1 MSVRG
6 GGCPLWGTLN
16 RPILKFLIV
25 DDHASMRRTLRELLT
40 GPADDVREAT
50 DGGQA
55 QDVYEEQR
63 PDWVIMDVQMQ
74 PVGGLAATRHIMA
87 RHPEAR
93 VIMVS
98 QFDDVDLRSSASEA
112 GAHAYVIKDDLFAIR
127 RLVHPTPA

>member
-1 MSVRG
+1 
-6 GGCPLWGTLN
+6 
-16 RPILKFLIV
+16 
-25 DDHASMRRTLRELLT
+25 MRRTLRELLT
-40 GPADDVREAT
+40 TPADDVREAT

-55 QDVYEEQR
+55 ETVFEEQR

-98 QFDDVDLRSSASEA
+98 QFDDVDLRSSAREA
-112 GAHAYVIKDDLFAIR
+112 GAQGYVTKDDLFALR
-127 RLVHPTPA
+127 GFVFPTPA

>member
-1 MSVRG
+1 
-6 GGCPLWGTLN
+6 LN
-16 RPILKFLIV
+16 RPGLKFLIV
-25 DDHASMRRTLRELLT
+25 DDHAPMRRTLRELLT
-40 GPADDVREAT
+40 SPADDVREAT

-55 QDVYEEQR
+55 ELVFEEQR

-98 QFDDVDLRSSASEA
+98 HFDDIELRSSAREA
-112 GAHAYVIKDDLFAIR
+112 GAHAYVTKDDLFALR
-127 RLVHPTPA
+127 HFVHPLPA

>member
-1 MSVRG
+1 
-6 GGCPLWGTLN
+6 
-16 RPILKFLIV
+16 
-25 DDHASMRRTLRELLT
+25 MRRTLRDLLT
-40 GPADDVREAT
+40 LPADEVREAA

-55 QDVYEEQR
+55 ETVYEEQL

-98 QFDDVDLRSSASEA
+98 QFDDIDLRSSASEA
-112 GAHAYVIKDDLFAIR
+112 GARAYVTKDDLFSIR
-127 RLVHPTPA
+127 SLVQALPA